1 MPSIFPNLLAGTK
14 ITDPLKLARVGPNSL
29 TLLNWKSLSYAFFV
43 LRRKIPAKSDTN
55 TFLVSH
61 TNTVTSKLYFP
72 HLLLQEPM
80 EEFKMESFH
89 PAEPLVASE
98 LPSPL
103 VSKPP
108 KEFAD
113 ETSSTA
119 SEAAT
124 SASAAATVAT
134 IDHHHH
140 HHHHPVGNVSFF
152 CIKSLLVE
160 MWFMRPLLRSAEDL
174 RPFLLHKRAERQ
186 NAKRRWGDLLF
197 IIVFW
202 PWAALENQL

>member
-1 MPSIFPNLLAGTK
+1 MNFTISVFSVVDYPEVATLQNWRPVSTWNTTSRLQTNKGKYVFTSRHPPPSLPLHPQQQQPQSFSRGDKQPQQPRRASIDENGGQMMSVITTPHMHFATMP
-14 ITDPLKLARVGPNSL
+14 
-29 TLLNWKSLSYAFFV
+29 
-43 LRRKIPAKSDTN
+43 RRPMQK
-55 TFLVSH
+55 
-61 TNTVTSKLYFP
+61 
-72 HLLLQEPM
+72 EPM

-140 HHHHPVGNVSFF
+140 HHHHPVGNV
-152 CIKSLLVE
+152 LVTNT
-160 MWFMRPLLRSAEDL
+160 SDL
-174 RPFLLHKRAERQ
+174 HLTRF
-186 NAKRRWGDLLF
+186 
-197 IIVFW
+197 
-202 PWAALENQL
+202 

>member
-1 MPSIFPNLLAGTK
+1 MLQIHLLFS
-14 ITDPLKLARVGPNSL
+14 V
-29 TLLNWKSLSYAFFV
+29 
-43 LRRKIPAKSDTN
+43 SDTN
-55 TFLVSH
+55 TVSAI
-61 TNTVTSKLYFP
+61 
-72 HLLLQEPM
+72 LQEPM

-124 SASAAATVAT
+124 SASASAAVAT
-134 IDHHHH
+134 IDH
-140 HHHHPVGNVSFF
+140 HHHHPVGNVSF
-152 CIKSLLVE
+152 LY
-160 MWFMRPLLRSAEDL
+160 
-174 RPFLLHKRAERQ
+174 
-186 NAKRRWGDLLF
+186 
-197 IIVFW
+197 
-202 PWAALENQL
+202 

>member
-1 MPSIFPNLLAGTK
+1 
-14 ITDPLKLARVGPNSL
+14 
-29 TLLNWKSLSYAFFV
+29 
-43 LRRKIPAKSDTN
+43 
-55 TFLVSH
+55 
-61 TNTVTSKLYFP
+61 
-72 HLLLQEPM
+72 M

-89 PAEPLVASE
+89 PEQPLVASE

-124 SASAAATVAT
+124 SLSASAATTPAAAIAT
-134 IDHHHH
+134 ID

-152 CIKSLLVE
+152 VLKAFFGL
-160 MWFMRPLLRSAEDL
+160 FGLRCSTSGDVL
-174 RPFLLHKRAERQ
+174 RLFTAVVFAAQ
-186 NAKRRWGDLLF
+186 NDA
-197 IIVFW
+197 
-202 PWAALENQL
+202 

>member
-1 MPSIFPNLLAGTK
+1 
-14 ITDPLKLARVGPNSL
+14 
-29 TLLNWKSLSYAFFV
+29 
-43 LRRKIPAKSDTN
+43 
-55 TFLVSH
+55 
-61 TNTVTSKLYFP
+61 
-72 HLLLQEPM
+72 M

-124 SASAAATVAT
+124 SASATAAVAT
-134 IDHHHH
+134 IDHHH

-152 CIKSLLVE
+152 VLKAFSSRCDSCGLRRGSEAVFASQKSQKAKCE
-160 MWFMRPLLRSAEDL
+160 KTL
-174 RPFLLHKRAERQ
+174 RPTFHH
-186 NAKRRWGDLLF
+186 
-197 IIVFW
+197 IVFW
-202 PWAALENQL
+202 PKWPKRFAKNVVIFSRFWWPILQTSIWPGFDGNDWRFIDAKGAESVIAEKLSISYYCS

>member
-1 MPSIFPNLLAGTK
+1 
-14 ITDPLKLARVGPNSL
+14 
-29 TLLNWKSLSYAFFV
+29 
-43 LRRKIPAKSDTN
+43 
-55 TFLVSH
+55 
-61 TNTVTSKLYFP
+61 
-72 HLLLQEPM
+72 M

-152 CIKSLLVE
+152 VLKAFSSRCDSCGLRRGSEAVFASQKSQKAKCE
-160 MWFMRPLLRSAEDL
+160 KTL
-174 RPFLLHKRAERQ
+174 RPTFHHR
-186 NAKRRWGDLLF
+186 F
-197 IIVFW
+197 
-202 PWAALENQL
+202 

>member
-1 MPSIFPNLLAGTK
+1 
-14 ITDPLKLARVGPNSL
+14 
-29 TLLNWKSLSYAFFV
+29 
-43 LRRKIPAKSDTN
+43 
-55 TFLVSH
+55 
-61 TNTVTSKLYFP
+61 
-72 HLLLQEPM
+72 M

-124 SASAAATVAT
+124 SASAIAAVAT
-134 IDHHHH
+134 IDHHH

-152 CIKSLLVE
+152 VLKAFSSRCDSCGLRRGSEAVFASQKSRKAKCEKTLR
-160 MWFMRPLLRSAEDL
+160 RPTFHHR
-174 RPFLLHKRAERQ
+174 FLTMSSR
-186 NAKRRWGDLLF
+186 
-197 IIVFW
+197 
-202 PWAALENQL
+202 ALENQLKMLLFFRFW

>member
-1 MPSIFPNLLAGTK
+1 
-14 ITDPLKLARVGPNSL
+14 
-29 TLLNWKSLSYAFFV
+29 
-43 LRRKIPAKSDTN
+43 
-55 TFLVSH
+55 
-61 TNTVTSKLYFP
+61 
-72 HLLLQEPM
+72 M

-124 SASAAATVAT
+124 SASATAAVAT
-134 IDHHHH
+134 IDHHH

-152 CIKSLLVE
+152 VLKAFSSRCDSCGLRRGSEAVFASQKSQKAKCE
-160 MWFMRPLLRSAEDL
+160 KTL
-174 RPFLLHKRAERQ
+174 RPTFHHRFLTKIEAFETLVQVMLK
-186 NAKRRWGDLLF
+186 KIVKLF
-197 IIVFW
+197 W
-202 PWAALENQL
+202 HE

>member
-1 MPSIFPNLLAGTK
+1 MLQIHLVFT
-14 ITDPLKLARVGPNSL
+14 V
-29 TLLNWKSLSYAFFV
+29 
-43 LRRKIPAKSDTN
+43 SDTN
-55 TFLVSH
+55 TVSAI
-61 TNTVTSKLYFP
+61 
-72 HLLLQEPM
+72 LQEPM

-124 SASAAATVAT
+124 SASASAAAVAT
-134 IDHHHH
+134 IDH
-140 HHHHPVGNVSFF
+140 HHHHPVGNVSF
-152 CIKSLLVE
+152 LY
-160 MWFMRPLLRSAEDL
+160 
-174 RPFLLHKRAERQ
+174 
-186 NAKRRWGDLLF
+186 
-197 IIVFW
+197 
-202 PWAALENQL
+202 

>member
-14 ITDPLKLARVGPNSL
+14 ITDPLKLGRVGPNSL

-55 TFLVSH
+55 TFLVSN

-152 CIKSLLVE
+152 VLKAFSSRCDSCGLCCAAQRIWGRFCFTKE
-160 MWFMRPLLRSAEDL
+160 PKGKMRKDAEETYFSSSFFD
-174 RPFLLHKRAERQ
+174 HEQ
-186 NAKRRWGDLLF
+186 H
-197 IIVFW
+197 
-202 PWAALENQL
+202 

>member
-1 MPSIFPNLLAGTK
+1 
-14 ITDPLKLARVGPNSL
+14 
-29 TLLNWKSLSYAFFV
+29 
-43 LRRKIPAKSDTN
+43 
-55 TFLVSH
+55 
-61 TNTVTSKLYFP
+61 
-72 HLLLQEPM
+72 M

-124 SASAAATVAT
+124 SASAAAVAT
-134 IDHHHH
+134 IDHHH

-152 CIKSLLVE
+152 VLKAFSSRCDSCGLRRGSEAVFASQKSQKAKCE
-160 MWFMRPLLRSAEDL
+160 KTL
-174 RPFLLHKRAERQ
+174 RPTFHHRIFDQNDQKCCYFLGF
-186 NAKRRWGDLLF
+186 GDQYFRPPFDQVLMATIGVLLMLK
-197 IIVFW
+197 V
-202 PWAALENQL
+202 LNL

>member
-1 MPSIFPNLLAGTK
+1 
-14 ITDPLKLARVGPNSL
+14 
-29 TLLNWKSLSYAFFV
+29 
-43 LRRKIPAKSDTN
+43 
-55 TFLVSH
+55 
-61 TNTVTSKLYFP
+61 
-72 HLLLQEPM
+72 M

-124 SASAAATVAT
+124 SASAAAAVAT
-134 IDHHHH
+134 IDHHH

-160 MWFMRPLLRSAEDL
+160 MWFMRPPQRI
-174 RPFLLHKRAERQ
+174 
-186 NAKRRWGDLLF
+186 WGRFCFTKEPKGKMRDLLF

-202 PWAALENQL
+202 PKWPKMLLFCRFWWPILQTSIWPGFDGNDWRFIDAKGAESVIAEKLSISYYCS

>member
-1 MPSIFPNLLAGTK
+1 MHFTIKIF
-14 ITDPLKLARVGPNSL
+14 ITQYG
-29 TLLNWKSLSYAFFV
+29 
-43 LRRKIPAKSDTN
+43 TN
-55 TFLVSH
+55 TFLVSN
-61 TNTVTSKLYFP
+61 TNTVASKWYFP
-72 HLLLQEPM
+72 LLLLQEPM

-124 SASAAATVAT
+124 SASATA
-134 IDHHHH
+134 
-140 HHHHPVGNVSFF
+140 
-152 CIKSLLVE
+152 
-160 MWFMRPLLRSAEDL
+160 AEDEGA
-174 RPFLLHKRAERQ
+174 KAED
-186 NAKRRWGDLLF
+186 AEK
-197 IIVFW
+197 
-202 PWAALENQL
+202 